1 MAEESRSAQTMDAL
15 NHRTPFLKPLEC
27 NVQRTVRLRLK
38 PTYEQRVVL
47 LETMRVAT
55 ACFRAVAAYGWEHGQ
70 RNSVELHKATYYAL
84 RAEHPTLPA
93 QLVISSRMRAGE
105 ALASALT
112 SKMQGRRTRCPDGTM
127 VPIRYDARSYELTG
141 GAASLASIHGRQ
153 VVTFATYPHA
163 VRLLARA
170 VGFDSAD
177 LILRDGKLWLHAV
190 ISLPDKEFTD
200 TGTAI
205 GVDLGLSR
213 PAVTSHARFLGA
225 RYWREIDRRYFRRR
239 RALQAKGTKS
249 SKRALRKLRGK
260 VNRFRRDCDHVLSKR
275 IVQSVSPGT
284 TIVVEN
290 LTDIRTRVRQRG
302 RAARRR
308 LHTWSFTQ
316 IRGFLEYKAEGAGCR
331 VVGVDSRHT
340 SQRCSACGHIERG
353 NRKGARFWCR
363 VCGRQDN
370 ADRNA
375 ALNIRDRHLVG
386 WASGPT
392 GGPPVNWPIVGE
404 PVALRHGS
412 PDKLPALAGSR

>member
-1 MAEESRSAQTMDAL
+1 M
-15 NHRTPFLKPLEC
+15 
-27 NVQRTVRLRLK
+27 QRTVRLRLK
-38 PTYEQRVVL
+38 PTCEQRAVL

-55 ACFRAVAAYGWEHGQ
+55 VCFNAVAAYGWTHEQ
-70 RNSVELHKATYYAL
+70 RNSVELHKATYYSL
-84 RAEHPTLPA
+84 RAEHPRLPS

-105 ALASALT
+105 AITSSLT
-112 SKMQGRRTRCPDGTM
+112 RKKQGRRTSCPTGTM
-127 VPIRYDARSYELTG
+127 VPIRYDARSYRLAE
-141 GAASLASIHGRQ
+141 GAASLASVNGRR
-153 VVTFATYPHA
+153 VVRFATNPHA
-163 VRLLARA
+163 VQLLARA

-190 ISLPDKEFTD
+190 VTLPDKEFTD
-200 TGTAI
+200 TGDAI

-225 RYWREIDRRYFRRR
+225 RYWREIDRRSFRRR

-249 SKRALRKLRGK
+249 AKRALRKLRGK
-260 VNRFRRDCDHVLSKR
+260 VNCFRRDCDHVLSKR

-290 LTDIRTRVRQRG
+290 LTDIRTRVVRRG
-302 RAARRR
+302 RASRRR
-308 LHTWSFTQ
+308 LHSWSFAQ
-316 IRGFLEYKAEGAGCR
+316 IRGFLEYKAEAAGCR
-331 VVGVDSRHT
+331 VVGVDPRHT
-340 SQRCSACGHIERG
+340 SQRCSACGHTERG

-370 ADRNA
+370 PDRNA

-386 WASGPT
+386 WAIGPT

-404 PVALRHGS
+404 PVELQHGS
-412 PDKLPALAGSR
+412 TDKLPALAGSR

>member
-1 MAEESRSAQTMDAL
+1 M
-15 NHRTPFLKPLEC
+15 
-27 NVQRTVRLRLK
+27 QRTVGLRLK
-38 PTYEQRVVL
+38 PTSEQRAVL

-55 ACFRAVAAYGWEHGQ
+55 VCFKAVAAYGWTHEQ
-70 RNSVELHKATYYAL
+70 RNSVELHKATYYSL
-84 RAEHPTLPA
+84 RAEHPTLPS
-93 QLVISSRMRAGE
+93 QLVISARMRAAE
-105 ALASALT
+105 AITSALT
-112 SKMQGRRTRCPDGTM
+112 RKKQGRRTSCPTGTM
-127 VPIRYDARSYELTG
+127 VPIRYDARSYRLVE

-153 VVTFATYPHA
+153 VVRFAANPHA
-163 VRLLARA
+163 VQLLARA

-177 LILRDGKLWLHAV
+177 LILRDSKLWLHAV
-190 ISLPDKEFTD
+190 VTVPDANFND
-200 TGTAI
+200 TGIAI

-225 RYWREIDRRYFRRR
+225 RRWREIDRRNFRHK
-239 RALQAKGTKS
+239 RALQAKGTRS
-249 SKRALRKLRGK
+249 AKRALRKLRGK

-290 LTDIRTRVRQRG
+290 LTDIRTRVAQRG

-308 LHTWSFTQ
+308 LHSWSFAQ
-316 IRGFLEYKAEGAGCR
+316 IRGFLEYKAQDAGCR
-331 VVGVDSRHT
+331 LVGVDPRHT
-340 SQRCSACGHIERG
+340 SQRCSACGHIERF

-363 VCGRQDN
+363 MCGRQDN

-404 PVALRHGS
+404 PVELQHGS
-412 PDKLPALAGSR
+412 TDKLPALAGSR

>member
-1 MAEESRSAQTMDAL
+1 M
-15 NHRTPFLKPLEC
+15 
-27 NVQRTVRLRLK
+27 QRTVRLRLK
-38 PTYEQRVVL
+38 PTYEQRAVL

-55 ACFRAVAAYGWEHGQ
+55 ACFKVVAAYGWTHEQ
-70 RNSVELHKATYYAL
+70 RNSIELHKATYYSL
-84 RAEHPTLPA
+84 RAEYPMLHA

-105 ALASALT
+105 AITSALT
-112 SKMQGRRTRCPDGTM
+112 RKKQGRRTACPDGTM
-127 VPIRYDARSYELTG
+127 IPIRYDARSYKLTA

-153 VVTFATYPHA
+153 VVTFAANPRA
-163 VRLLARA
+163 VQLLARA

-177 LILRDGKLWLHAV
+177 LILRDGNLWLHAV
-190 ISLPDKEFTD
+190 VTLPEVPFND
-200 TGTAI
+200 TGAAI

-225 RYWREIDRRYFRRR
+225 RWWREIDRRYFRRR
-239 RALQAKGTKS
+239 RALQAKGTRS
-249 SKRALRKLRGK
+249 AKRALRNLRGK
-260 VNRFRRDCDHVLSKR
+260 VNRFRRDCDHILSKR
-275 IVQSVSPGT
+275 IVESVRPGT

-290 LTDIRTRVRQRG
+290 LTDIRTRVKQRG

-308 LHTWSFTQ
+308 LHSWSFAQ
-316 IRGFLEYKAEGAGCR
+316 IRGFLEYKAEAAGCR
-331 VVGVDSRHT
+331 VVGVDPRHT
-340 SQRCSACGHIERG
+340 SQRCSACGHTERG

-363 VCGRQDN
+363 VCGHQDN

-404 PVALRHGS
+404 PVELQHGS
-412 PDKLPALAGSR
+412 TGKLPALAGSR